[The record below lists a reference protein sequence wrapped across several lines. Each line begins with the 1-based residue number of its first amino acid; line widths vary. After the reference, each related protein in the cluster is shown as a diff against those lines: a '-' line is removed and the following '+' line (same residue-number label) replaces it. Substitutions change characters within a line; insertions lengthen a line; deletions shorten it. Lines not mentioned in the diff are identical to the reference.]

1 MINPSF
7 KELSQISKSRYDIC
21 VMVMKRA
28 RLLIDG
34 SEPLVKSAG
43 KKPCTVALDE
53 IMQGEVVKKDKDLTQ
68 VDNSRENRLLEEIAE
83 HEVMH

>member
-7 KELSQISKSRYDIC
+7 KELAEISKSRYDIC

-34 SEPLVKSAG
+34 SEALVKSTG

-53 IMQGEVVKKDKDLTQ
+53 IMKGAVVKKERDMTEVEENLD
-68 VDNSRENRLLEEIAE
+68 NRLMEEIAE

>member
-53 IMQGEVVKKDKDLTQ
+53 IMQG
-68 VDNSRENRLLEEIAE
+68 
-83 HEVMH
+83 